1 NKDTAPKYERRK
13 IDNIIDFIRDK
24 YGWSEEMRWNEA
36 KWRLRDADVSRTFS
50 IKPYF
55 EQDESAEL
63 VEDDKE
69 DEVEDEKLKK
79 KKKMTTMKKN
89 KMTTMV
95 RMMRHGFLRRKQLVV
110 PGD

>member
-1 NKDTAPKYERRK
+1 ITVDLVPTGNEDNKDAAPKYERRK
-13 IDNIIDFIRDK
+13 IDDIIDFIRDK

-36 KWRLRDADVSRTFS
+36 NS
-50 IKPYF
+50 
-55 EQDESAEL
+55 DESAEL

-69 DEVEDEKLKK
+69 DEAEDDKIKKK

-89 KMTTMV
+89 KMKTMV
-95 RMMRHGFLRRKQLVV
+95 QMMRHRFLRRKQLVV